1 MFRCFLQ
8 GDYERVRDRL
18 FISGDLHGLTVP
30 LGQTEDWPEDSDRN
44 KSYGD
49 DIDLGRRGGGGPRI
63 GQCIR
68 QKEDSVS
75 AAGSEI
81 DGLNWLRRESMAKPA
96 EKGDINL
103 NHVFTDNG
111 RDLNRLFPD
120 LSLKRFLKEIEENK
134 EEVRTF
140 LKALEVD
147 DEGDE

>member
-1 MFRCFLQ
+1 M
-8 GDYERVRDRL
+8 G
-18 FISGDLHGLTVP
+18 
-30 LGQTEDWPEDSDRN
+30 
-44 KSYGD
+44 
-49 DIDLGRRGGGGPRI
+49 
-63 GQCIR
+63 
-68 QKEDSVS
+68 
-75 AAGSEI
+75 
-81 DGLNWLRRESMAKPA
+81 KPA

-103 NHVFTDNG
+103 NHIFTDNG